1 MTKTV
6 GMNDRIDELIALL
19 ETEPEGLRAAEFLQA
34 QNVLAGLAGRRVA
47 DAVIEETRVV
57 VTTEDGC
64 RYYFYGFLG
73 SDESARAANSAPR

>member
-6 GMNDRIDELIALL
+6 RMNDRIDELIELL
-19 ETEPEGLRAAEFLQA
+19 EAEPEGLRAAEFLQA
-34 QNVLAGLAGRRVA
+34 QDLLRGLAGKRVA
-47 DAVIEETRVV
+47 EAGIEETRVV

-73 SDESARAANSAPR
+73 SDSARAAKSAPR

>member
-6 GMNDRIDELIALL
+6 GMNDRIDELIELL
-19 ETEPEGLRAAEFLQA
+19 EAEPDGLRTAEFLQA
-34 QNVLAGLAGRRVA
+34 QALLRGLAGKRVA
-47 DAVIEETRVV
+47 DAAVEETRVV

-73 SDESARAANSAPR
+73 SDSSARAAKSAPT